1 MGECRGGCSGLGKEA
16 GNEGW
21 FRKPGRK
28 AYFVPTLSSPLP
40 TP

>member
-21 FRKPGRK
+21 LQGKNGQEKLILCQF
-28 AYFVPTLSSPLP
+28 
-40 TP
+40 

>member
-21 FRKPGRK
+21 LQETGQEK
-28 AYFVPTLSSPLP
+28 LILCQL
-40 TP
+40 